1 MYDSGCGSQG
11 QFQTRFEYDSGSGFN
26 SDSCY
31 DFEHHLFW
39 CITDC
44 VFEFELDVYCDSE
57 FEFDSAFSS
66 GSDSELE
73 LDADMYFA
81 AEFHFNFG
89 LDGDSESTIVNGV

>member
-1 MYDSGCGSQG
+1 MILAVVLRVSS
-11 QFQTRFEYDSGSGFN
+11 RLVFEYDSGSGFN

-31 DFEHHLFW
+31 DVEHDLLW

-44 VFEFELDVYCDSE
+44 VFEFELDLDCDSE